1 MRSHP
6 RELFRRAHGSAPVV
20 VDAIVADLLT
30 ELNSE
35 RPRQPVRRRWR
46 FENGFE
52 LIGVGRYKR
61 ERVADGDTG
70 PPNLLD
76 FGGRLLWGVREVVA
90 LSAETVSRRSSGG
103 DGDSETAAGFGSLSG
118 RGTADEWEFRN
129 PV

>member
-1 MRSHP
+1 LRAPLAGDALAGPLARCGGIFGLTAKPMRSHP

-52 LIGVGRYKR
+52 LIGVGRYK
-61 ERVADGDTG
+61 
-70 PPNLLD
+70 
-76 FGGRLLWGVREVVA
+76 
-90 LSAETVSRRSSGG
+90 
-103 DGDSETAAGFGSLSG
+103 
-118 RGTADEWEFRN
+118 
-129 PV
+129 